1 MENKRLFID
10 DFEIESKQNLK
21 RRFHPPEKVGTVL
34 QPDKPWEDKS
44 GCACPMVIREPEG
57 TFKMWY
63 WNSKDDLNDLYA
75 TSEDGLNWEKPTS
88 PSQQRLRVAPRT
100 TK

>member
-1 MENKRLFID
+1 MQKGNDMENKRLFID
-10 DFEIESKQNLK
+10 DFEIESKQNLR

-34 QPDKPWEDKS
+34 QPDRQWEDKS

-57 TFKMWY
+57 TLKMWY

-75 TSEDGLNWEKPTS
+75 T
-88 PSQQRLRVAPRT
+88 Q
-100 TK
+100 